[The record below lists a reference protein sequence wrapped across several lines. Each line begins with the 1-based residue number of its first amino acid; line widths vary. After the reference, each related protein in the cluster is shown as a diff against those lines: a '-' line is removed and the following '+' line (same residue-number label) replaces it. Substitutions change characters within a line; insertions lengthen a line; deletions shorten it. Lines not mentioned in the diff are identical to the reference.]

1 MNSEPPGLK
10 AEEEDG
16 VEGEKR
22 DEVGGGCFLQAL
34 CRFFVFMHLSF
45 SMNLVRRDFY

>member
-22 DEVGGGCFLQAL
+22 DEVSGGCSSKHCVAFWFL
-34 CRFFVFMHLSF
+34 CT
-45 SMNLVRRDFY
+45 